1 MSKEVKSTKITVPVK
16 KSSAKATTKPA
27 QKTPVKKTVKP
38 AQKSQ
43 VKPAK
48 KTAVK
53 VTTKKAPAAAKT
65 VKQPT
70 ATKSPEGVKFSAL
83 PNGSLFKRD
92 GTVCAKTQDGRV
104 LELAP
109 TVKVNRAGRLTM
121 NAAQLLWTKVI
132 AVRAGELVTPVS
144 GSAL

>member
-16 KSSAKATTKPA
+16 KSPAKKTVKPA
-27 QKTPVKKTVKP
+27 KTPTVKKTAKTVKP
-38 AQKSQ
+38 AQKTT
-43 VKPAK
+43 VKA
-48 KTAVK
+48 A
-53 VTTKKAPAAAKT
+53 TKKAPAAAKT
-65 VKQPT
+65 VKQST

-83 PNGSLFKRD
+83 PNGSLFKR
-92 GTVCAKTQDGRV
+92 GSTVCAKTQDGRV

-109 TVKVNRAGRLTM
+109 TVKVDRAGRLTM

-132 AVRAGELVTPVS
+132 TVRAGELVIPVS